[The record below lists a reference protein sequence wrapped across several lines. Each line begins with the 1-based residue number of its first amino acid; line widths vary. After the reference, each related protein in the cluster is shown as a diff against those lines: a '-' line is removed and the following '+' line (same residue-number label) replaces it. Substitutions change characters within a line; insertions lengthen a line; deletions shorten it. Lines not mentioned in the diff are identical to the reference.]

1 MPLPSSTKA
10 STLHNIAA
18 LALAGALVI
27 GSSIYAAP
35 ISRAARDFIV
45 KYDQSQ
51 ILKLERPVV
60 DIIIGNPTIADVTV
74 QAPDLL
80 VITGKTFGIT
90 NMIFLDADKK
100 VISEQRV
107 MVIRDEG
114 RVVNLMRGEKR
125 NSFNCT
131 PQCNPMVVVGD
142 DPTYFESIAKTSE
155 RKIKF
160 SESGGE
166 AAGGSP
172 GSN

>member
-1 MPLPSSTKA
+1 MPLPSSHKA
-10 STLHNIAA
+10 STLYSIAA

-27 GSSIYAAP
+27 SSSIYAAP
-35 ISRAARDFIV
+35 TSRAARDLIV

-51 ILKLERPVV
+51 ILKLDRPVAH
-60 DIIIGNPTIADVTV
+60 IIIGNPTIADVTV
-74 QAPDLL
+74 QDPELL

-90 NMIFLDADKK
+90 NMIFLDAHKE
-100 VISEQRV
+100 VIMQQRV

-114 RVVNLMRGEKR
+114 RVVNLQRGDKR

-155 RKIKF
+155 RKIKL
-160 SESGGE
+160 SEGD
-166 AAGGSP
+166 AASPPGGS
-172 GSN
+172 N